1 MITSN
6 SLQQLQLHQKISFK
20 VEPLFDRHLQMHM
33 NSMINLRTLL
43 AKTLNITVKRE
54 TGRVDLTVP
63 CWNLTTHNTTLST
76 RWSLVWFRPA
86 RL

>member
-1 MITSN
+1 
-6 SLQQLQLHQKISFK
+6 
-20 VEPLFDRHLQMHM
+20 M
-33 NSMINLRTLL
+33 NSIINPRTLL
-43 AKTLNITVKRE
+43 AKTLNITVKLE

-63 CWNLTTHNTTLST
+63 CWNLTTHNTTHST

>member
-1 MITSN
+1 
-6 SLQQLQLHQKISFK
+6 
-20 VEPLFDRHLQMHM
+20 MHM
-33 NSMINLRTLL
+33 NSIINPRTLL

-63 CWNLTTHNTTLST
+63 CWNLTTHNTTHST